1 MSRLYFDE
9 LLNFFNI
16 FSKINI
22 VGLYH
27 LCYTTDC
34 RHNTLKGQIV
44 SFPVFST
51 LAPGTSAT
59 DCNGG
64 LSSARIPE
72 CGETVLADWWFRAAW
87 HATRQVVESNTVLVK
102 TCFAKPTRICSRAGD
117 TGLPV
122 QGVRGPLGGAGGP
135 APEVLHR
142 QRGHDRVERGR
153 ENEAREHGTSSVT
166 RLFVREVARSWIKS
180 RNFLNKDFYFL
191 RISLN
196 QKVRRGTPQSS
207 KNCEF
212 LKSLVSRAHI
222 SPLFSR
228 S

>member
-1 MSRLYFDE
+1 MRRDKQLYFDE
-9 LLNFFNI
+9 LLNFFSI

-22 VGLYH
+22 VGLH
-27 LCYTTDC
+27 NLCYTI
-34 RHNTLKGQIV
+34 HNIHNILKGKIV
-44 SFPVFST
+44 SCPVFST

-64 LSSARIPE
+64 WSSARIPE

-87 HATRQVVESNTVLVK
+87 HATRQVVENNTVVLE

-166 RLFVREVARSWIKS
+166 RLFCSRSRKILDKKS
-180 RNFLNKDFYFL
+180 
-191 RISLN
+191 
-196 QKVRRGTPQSS
+196 Q
-207 KNCEF
+207 F
-212 LKSLVSRAHI
+212 LK
-222 SPLFSR
+222 
-228 S
+228 